1 MISMVPYCSIHNL
14 PTMMLWTQQLTLD
27 HVYVSFHLSTH
38 RSYQYGF
45 TGKDFSI
52 LFRLTLGP
60 PESPAESPP
69 ESQSFFSF
77 FFCCNSHHRVP
88 SRRIIPS
95 GRILGLICHR
105 TSFLTG
111 SLRIFPDPSGILNR
125 EARQRF
131 GQVNRNR
138 SRWMDNGTI
147 TAITTGAGGILSLSL
162 SFSIQDRSVLP
173 GKFHGERSFGL
184 DLDTLAPEFDFR
196 VDGSME
202 TEGRRLGVERRNRR
216 VVTHLLANDP
226 TSSNHNKINTQTS
239 RKKSHLHYINGNNP
253 DDPINP
259 SIPSF
264 LPSPSQKTRS
274 TGILKSTHKSN

>member
-1 MISMVPYCSIHNL
+1 MDAAVDVGPRVRLVPPVNTPILSIRIH
-14 PTMMLWTQQLTLD
+14 WQ
-27 HVYVSFHLSTH
+27 
-38 RSYQYGF
+38 GF
-45 TGKDFSI
+45 FNFIPADSGAAGITGGI
-52 LFRLTLGP
+52 TAGITVV
-60 PESPAESPP
+60 
-69 ESQSFFSF
+69 FSF